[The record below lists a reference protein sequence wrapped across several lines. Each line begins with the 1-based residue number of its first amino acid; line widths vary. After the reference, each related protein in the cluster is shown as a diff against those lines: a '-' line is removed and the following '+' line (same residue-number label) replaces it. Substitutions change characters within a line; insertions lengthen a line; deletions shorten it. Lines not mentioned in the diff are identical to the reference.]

1 MIQAPDLPTWAALL
15 TAFFVLFGAVIA
27 LIGSIGL
34 LRLKTFYERMHAPT
48 LGTTVGVAA
57 ILMASMICFSVLQS
71 RIVLH
76 EILIALFVTLTT
88 TVTLMVLARAALY
101 RARREGIESVTD
113 AGEAQHTR
121 RPPVKMRRQQKAVP
135 RDRNKK

>member
-88 TVTLMVLARAALY
+88 PVTLMLLARAALY
-101 RARREGIESVTD
+101 RDRSEGIESVPD
-113 AGEAQHTR
+113 DGEAM
-121 RPPVKMRRQQKAVP
+121 P
-135 RDRNKK
+135 

>member
-57 ILMASMICFSVLQS
+57 ILMASMICFSFLQS

-76 EILIALFVTLTT
+76 EILIALFVSLDRKS
-88 TVTLMVLARAALY
+88 VVLGKVLSLPLY
-101 RARREGIESVTD
+101 LGFSRI
-113 AGEAQHTR
+113 
-121 RPPVKMRRQQKAVP
+121 
-135 RDRNKK
+135 